1 MGCRRASDYSAL
13 LPATLSL
20 SPAAVLVIQTKEII
34 KFHSVFTVKPHIAHS
49 SLFEVVEGAC
59 SRMYLQ
65 YMLQYFVFLDAE
77 QRIQV

>member
-13 LPATLSL
+13 LPATPSL
-20 SPAAVLVIQTKEII
+20 SPAAVLVIQTKGII
-34 KFHSVFTVKPHIAHS
+34 KSHSVFTVKPHIAHS
-49 SLFEVVEGAC
+49 PLFEVVQGVC

-77 QRIQV
+77 QHIQL